1 MFNPFSRQKKS
12 KTETRPLEKLEK
24 VDQAETAPPKEK
36 KVSAAAWPLGVLVV
50 PRLTEKSTRLSETL
64 NQYVFEVADGV
75 NTIRVKDAVEKKYA
89 VKVKKVNMLKSP
101 GKKVR
106 LGRQVGWRKG
116 FKKAIVTI
124 EKGGKIEFT

>member
-1 MFNPFSRQKKS
+1 MFNPFSRQKKN

-24 VDQAETAPPKEK
+24 ADKTEPGLEKEK

-50 PRLTEKSTRLSETL
+50 PRLTEKSTRLSETV
-64 NQYVFEVADGV
+64 NQYVFEVTDGV
-75 NTIRVKDAVEKKYA
+75 NTLRVKDAVEKKYG
-89 VKVKKVNMLKSP
+89 VKVKKVNMLNSP

-116 FKKAIVTI
+116 FKKAIVTL